1 MMMMRSTGR
10 WLVIPLALAVG
21 FAVQAAGRLHAQTLA
36 AIALNGTVSSVAEG
50 SMEGVLVSA
59 RRAGSSMTVTVVSDA
74 AGRYAFPASH
84 LAPGMYALSIRA
96 VGYDLAGANA
106 VTVDGGAPASANLSL
121 KKTAHLEDQLSN
133 AEWMVSMPGT
143 YEQKH
148 QLLDCTGCHTLQRVV
163 DSYHTED
170 EFRQTVLPRM
180 ENYANQSFW
189 LKPQP
194 YKTARTGRS
203 AWPEGLAAYLAS
215 INQSAGPR
223 TWPLKTFP
231 RLTGASTH
239 IIVTQYELPNRLT
252 QPHDVIGTP
261 DGTMWFSD
269 FGQQAISTLDPK
281 TGAVRSIPVPEMKP
295 GYLTGALEIE
305 SDPGGNL
312 WLANLYQ
319 GGVTRYDPKT
329 QTFKQFPVA
338 AAKHPEYTQE
348 SMVFPVHMNVDGKV
362 WTNNQDDHSLR
373 RLDPSTGTW
382 DTYGP
387 FFYPDDPK
395 KAFNSYGIVSDAKN
409 SVWLFDFS
417 HAAIGHF
424 DPKTGAMKIIP
435 TPTALSRPR
444 RGRVDDATGMFWFAE
459 YGGNRIG
466 EYDTKA
472 DNGTI
477 KEFELPTPWDS
488 PYDVVA
494 DKNGDVWAGS
504 MWSDRISRLN
514 SATGTFIEYQ
524 LPTETNIR
532 RVWVDNRTS
541 PVTFWTGS
549 NHGAAIV
556 KLELE

>member
-1 MMMMRSTGR
+1 MRNARVWT
-10 WLVIPLALAVG
+10 LLTVALAVG
-21 FAVQAAGRLHAQTLA
+21 FAVEAAGSIRAQSAPGVALA
-36 AIALNGTVSSVAEG
+36 GTVRSAAEG
-50 SMEGVLVSA
+50 AMEGVLVSA
-59 RRAGSSMTVTVVSDA
+59 RRTGSSMTVTVVSGAD
-74 AGRYAFPASH
+74 GRYAFPASH
-84 LAPGMYALSIRA
+84 LAPGAYGLAIRA
-96 VGYDLAGANA
+96 VGYDLASDAH
-106 VTVDGGAPASANLSL
+106 VTVPAGTAATADLTL
-121 KKTAHLEDQLSN
+121 TPTAHLEDQMSN

-163 DSYHTED
+163 DSYHTEAD
-170 EFRQTVLPRM
+170 FRANVLPRM

-194 YKTARTGRS
+194 YRSARTGRS
-203 AWPEGLAAYLAS
+203 AWPDGLAAYLAT

-223 TWPLKTFP
+223 TWALKPFP

-239 IIVTQYELPNRLT
+239 VIITQYDLPNRLT
-252 QPHDVIGTP
+252 QPHDVMGTP
-261 DGTMWFSD
+261 DGTIWFSD
-269 FGQQAISTLDPK
+269 FGQQFLGRLDPK
-281 TGAVRSIPVPEMKP
+281 TGAVTEIPVPELKP
-295 GYLTGALEIE
+295 GYLTGALELE
-305 SDPGGNL
+305 ADANGDL

-319 GGVTRYDPKT
+319 GGVTRYDPRT
-329 QTFKQFPVA
+329 NAFKQWRVA
-338 AAKHPEYTQE
+338 PAQHPEYTQE
-348 SMVFPVHMNVDGKV
+348 SMVFPIHMGVDGKV

-373 RLDPSTGTW
+373 RLDPATGTW
-382 DTYGP
+382 DVYGP
-387 FFYPDDPK
+387 FTYPGDPK
-395 KAFNSYGIVSDAKN
+395 KTFNSYGIVSDAAN
-409 SVWLFDFS
+409 TPWLFDFS

-424 DPKTGAMKIIP
+424 DPKTGVMKIIP
-435 TPTALSRPR
+435 TPTAFSRPR

-459 YGGNRIG
+459 YGANRIG
-466 EYDTKA
+466 AYDIKA

-477 KEFELPTPWDS
+477 KEYPLPTPWDS

-494 DKNGDVWAGS
+494 DKNGEVWAGS

-514 SATGTFIEYQ
+514 PATGTIVEYQ

-532 RVWVDNRTS
+532 RVWVDNRTN